1 MLQGGKK
8 NTQQYQFSDCS
19 RGYYAAHFLYDSA
32 GEILAF
38 DFIFL
43 LLVCLMIRFL
53 EDEINT
59 NEILNLSAHFQL
71 KSENYFE
78 SNLLFLY

>member
-1 MLQGGKK
+1 
-8 NTQQYQFSDCS
+8 
-19 RGYYAAHFLYDSA
+19 
-32 GEILAF
+32 
-38 DFIFL
+38 
-43 LLVCLMIRFL
+43 MIRFL

-78 SNLLFLY
+78 SILFFILIHGSPFSFS